1 MRRDNIH
8 NNSIFMMSEDTIL
21 QVTETIKAN
30 DGNIVFFQAGEVPQ
44 TTKLIGRIIPKI
56 GNLFNDDVE
65 ILLNLGLKKRDEYA
79 YLRDQ
84 GATSYILKHETSDPE
99 LDERLRHQSY
109 TERIQG
115 IRNLRETK

>member
-1 MRRDNIH
+1 
-8 NNSIFMMSEDTIL
+8 MMSEDTIL